1 MNSYLLFKSLHLIA
15 VISWMAGLLYL
26 PRIFVYHVENLNDQ
40 NSSSIFKTMERKL
53 FFYIMMPAM
62 ILSWI
67 FGLILIFTIIFM
79 SLIYLLIGFGIN
91 KDNAKY
97 LLAGYNTMT
106 PEQRQKFNIEKYL
119 EFLNPFFKK
128 LSLYPPLSFGLMYI
142 LFEGEQLILIWS
154 LLQLLP
160 FVWFT
165 RLYLKNRHGRKIS

>member
-1 MNSYLLFKSLHLIA
+1 MESLI
-15 VISWMAGLLYL
+15 V
-26 PRIFVYHVENLNDQ
+26 
-40 NSSSIFKTMERKL
+40 
-53 FFYIMMPAM
+53 
-62 ILSWI
+62 
-67 FGLILIFTIIFM
+67 IFTIIFM
-79 SLIYLLIGFGIN
+79 SLTYLLIGFGIN

-142 LFEGEQLILIWS
+142 LFEGEQLILVWS

-165 RLYLKNRHGRKIS
+165 TKSLKFKS